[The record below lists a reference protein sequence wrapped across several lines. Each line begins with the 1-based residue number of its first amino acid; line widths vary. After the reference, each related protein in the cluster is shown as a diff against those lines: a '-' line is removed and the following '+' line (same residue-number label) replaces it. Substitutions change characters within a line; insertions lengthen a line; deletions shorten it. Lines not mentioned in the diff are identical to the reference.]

1 MQELLTTVHA
11 APACSCVCQ
20 APHERFEGY
29 WTFKQCISRARGAE
43 FIICKCALWQHSF
56 ASACGL
62 LWHASAIC
70 SNRLARTICDRLSDN
85 ALGCEAAQSVPT
97 RCCTPCSAQHSSLP
111 WRLQSALSLAESGT
125 LLPSSKSSEHNVGAR
140 TPSFFGKMYAAGPG
154 PAASPAIALLADLG
168 NCASAHAARP
178 QDAMIFCRC
187 CSLWIRAVIAGW
199 RCSWSHF
206 T

>member
-11 APACSCVCQ
+11 APTCSCVCQ

-125 LLPSSKSSEHNVGAR
+125 LLPSSKSSETQCWCKNSLIFWQDVCSRSR
-140 TPSFFGKMYAAGPG
+140 T
-154 PAASPAIALLADLG
+154 
-168 NCASAHAARP
+168 
-178 QDAMIFCRC
+178 
-187 CSLWIRAVIAGW
+187 CSLSSNRTASRFGQLCIGTCSAPA
-199 RCSWSHF
+199 RCHDILQML
-206 T
+206 